1 MQKYSDLIDAE
12 LGSRHPGNT
21 IIKVVYLVAFLWSI
35 FQLWVASPIQYSV
48 AAIPGFD
55 WLIFNS
61 SKVRSIHL
69 AVAILLAF
77 LLFPLSHAK
86 KWSARIPLY
95 DWLFA
100 LVGSF
105 AALYIYLF
113 YNTIAL
119 RIGIPTQY
127 DIIIALAGMVLLFE
141 ASRRVLGPA
150 ISIIACIFLFYSYYG
165 PFFPSILAHKG
176 SSISG
181 IVSYQWLSSE
191 GVFGTAL
198 GVSADFVFL
207 YVLFG
212 AFLEKAGAGN
222 FFIQLSFALLG
233 RFTGGPAKAAV
244 VASGLMG
251 MISGSSI
258 ANTITVGSFTI
269 PLMKKMGLSPEKA
282 GAIEV
287 SAGINGQIMP
297 PVMGAAAFIMA
308 EYLSVPYTEI
318 IKHAFLPAI
327 LVYIALLYIVHLEAK
342 KLNLHALKAEA
353 QPFIL
358 YRILRFAIITT
369 SIFLTFGIIYFIIYG
384 IQHLNLPGLYD
395 IFQENTIYPISL
407 IIGVIYVIILKYQ
420 SQFPDLEEDND
431 QIKLKLP
438 LVTDILRTG
447 IHFFIPV
454 VILIWS
460 LMIERLSPALSAYWT
475 IMFLI
480 VTLIT
485 QHSIKSIFRG
495 EKDKVIPYLK
505 QGFSDFIGAMILG
518 ARNMISVAIATA
530 TAGIIVGTV
539 SLTGIGL
546 SLGGIVD
553 YLAGGD
559 LFITLI
565 ITSIICIILGMGMP
579 TTACYII
586 VSTLMVPVLI
596 YATNKNGIIV
606 PPVALHL
613 FVLYFGLMAD
623 VTPPVGLASYAAAAI
638 AKANTLKTSTQAFL
652 YNMRTM
658 ALPFI
663 FVFNPELLLYNIKS
677 ISALIILLIS
687 SIAGIFTISAA
698 TQGYFLVKSKLHESL
713 LLLLIGLS
721 LLYPQ
726 AWINV
731 FYQQFDVIPIERME
745 GVEYKEDANLRV
757 SVLSKNITNE
767 VEKKMVLFNSLPD
780 NDIKNKLSAAGI
792 IKLQQGND
800 NKIIIKEIKL
810 GSKADKAQLYVG
822 DTILSIETSV
832 NQPNKN
838 LVFIPIAATL
848 AMVILIQR
856 RRLHAC

>member
-1 MQKYSDLIDAE
+1 METCSEFIDAE
-12 LGSRHPGNT
+12 LGSRHPSK
-21 IIKVVYLVAFLWSI
+21 IITKLIFLLAFCWST
-35 FQLWVASPIQYSV
+35 FQLWVASPIQFSV
-48 AAIPGFD
+48 ASIPGFH

-61 SKVRSIHL
+61 TKVRSIHL
-69 AVAILLAF
+69 AIAVLLAF
-77 LLFPLSHAK
+77 LLFPMTSSK
-86 KWSARIPLY
+86 KISTRIPFY

-100 LVGSF
+100 GIGSF
-105 AALYIYLF
+105 AALYIYLL
-113 YNTIAL
+113 YESIGL
-119 RIGIPTQY
+119 RIGMPTQY
-127 DIIIALAGMVLLFE
+127 DIVIALSGMVLLFE

-150 ISIIACIFLFYSYYG
+150 ISGIACIFLFYSYFGQY
-165 PFFPSILAHKG
+165 FPSILAHKG

-269 PLMKKMGLSPEKA
+269 PLMKKMGLSAEKA

-308 EYLSVPYTEI
+308 EYISVPYTEI

-342 KLNLHALKAEA
+342 KLNISAIAGGTA

-369 SIFLTFGIIYFIIYG
+369 SIFLMFGSIYFLIYG
-384 IQHLNLPGLYD
+384 VQYLNIPGLFN
-395 IFQENTIYPISL
+395 IFHDNTIYPVSVL
-407 IIGVIYVIILKYQ
+407 IGIIYVLVLKYQ
-420 SQFPDLEEDND
+420 SQFPDLAEDND

-438 LVTDILRTG
+438 LVTEILRSG
-447 IHFFIPV
+447 MHFFIPV

-460 LMIERLSPALSAYWT
+460 LMVERLSPALSAYWT
-475 IMFLI
+475 IIFLTI
-480 VTLIT
+480 TLLT
-485 QHSIKSIFRG
+485 QNVIKAIFRG
-495 EKDKVIPYLK
+495 QSNQVVTHFKN
-505 QGFSDFIGAMILG
+505 GCSDFVDAMILG
-518 ARNMISVAIATA
+518 ARNMVSVAIATA

-546 SLGGIVD
+546 NIGGIVD

-559 LFITLI
+559 LFVTLI

-586 VSTLMVPVLI
+586 VSTLMVPVLE
-596 YATNKNGIIV
+596 YTTNKNGIIV

-623 VTPPVGLASYAAAAI
+623 VTPPVGLASYAAAAV
-638 AKANTLKTSTQAFL
+638 AKGSTLKTSTQAFL

-658 ALPFI
+658 TLPFI
-663 FVFNPELLLYNIKS
+663 FVFNPELLLYNITS
-677 ISALIILLIS
+677 FSELIIIIIS
-687 SIAGIFTISAA
+687 SVAGIFTISAA
-698 TQGYFLVKSKLHESL
+698 TQGYFLVKSKFNESL
-713 LLLLIGLS
+713 ILLIIGIS
-721 LLYPQ
+721 LLYPK
-726 AWINV
+726 AWINL
-731 FYQQFDVIPIERME
+731 FYQQFSPVSME
-745 GVEYKEDANLRV
+745 NITDQKHINTHLRV
-757 SVLSKNITNE
+757 SALSKNITNE
-767 VEKKMVLFNSLPD
+767 TEKKMILFKSLPD
-780 NDIKNKLSAAGI
+780 GTIQEKLASAGI
-792 IKLQQGND
+792 TKLQSNDDGNM
-800 NKIIIKEIKL
+800 IIKGLQL

-822 DTILSIETSV
+822 DIILGMEISAL
-832 NQPNKN
+832 QPNKN
-838 LVFIPIAATL
+838 IVFIPIAIILAT
-848 AMVILIQR
+848 VILIQR
-856 RRLHAC
+856 KRLKSC